1 MKKKKKEQNRER
13 ENLLDSHEVEFTA
26 ASPVLSWAVKY
37 FIHFFFPREK
47 KHSEEK
53 QVRR

>member
-1 MKKKKKEQNRER
+1 MRNTCGNSKKKKREPT
-13 ENLLDSHEVEFTA
+13 NSYEVELTA

-53 QVRR
+53 QVR

>member
-1 MKKKKKEQNRER
+1 MWQFIKKKGER
-13 ENLLDSHEVEFTA
+13 EKKPTKSHEVELTA

-53 QVRR
+53 SVR

>member
-1 MKKKKKEQNRER
+1 MAIHLKKEKEPKN
-13 ENLLDSHEVEFTA
+13 SHEDELIA
-26 ASPVLSWAVKY
+26 ASPVLSWAVKH

-53 QVRR
+53 EVR